1 MSKRYISIF
10 LPAALTLMLVGVGAL
25 LGAYECHRYAQT
37 GDGHERFETFIQNV
51 QSGHLEVTTDRW
63 LKLVRQQQAS
73 RTAFFEFE
81 IASRNYLLVL
91 ALIALAGILWQFYTF
106 SRFSKRSNHDA

>member
-25 LGAYECHRYAQT
+25 LGAYECHRYVQT

-51 QSGHLEVTTDRW
+51 QSGHLEVTTAP
-63 LKLVRQQQAS
+63 LAQARS
-73 RTAFFEFE
+73 A
-81 IASRNYLLVL
+81 AAGVSHGVL
-91 ALIALAGILWQFYTF
+91 
-106 SRFSKRSNHDA
+106 